1 MTSKLT
7 EKELEV
13 LALLVNGAGPLR
25 RCVHLRGNRPESYF
39 LSRGMKTVRAT
50 SVRKLLSLG
59 LVEDKELPAWR
70 WRGSHYEITAA
81 GRAMVDSALKAQC
94 QK

>member
-1 MTSKLT
+1 MTSTLT
-7 EKELEV
+7 KKELEV
-13 LALLVNGAGPLR
+13 LALLVNGAGPLH
-25 RCVHLRGNRPESYF
+25 RCVHTNVNSPDSYF

-70 WRGSHYEITAA
+70 WRGSHYEITAI
-81 GRAMVDSALKAQC
+81 GRSALEAQC